1 MGVMADSMIFF
12 SSGELPTEIGAECNC
27 IISSQVAQQ
36 IVLTR
41 KSLAQDSLRYVGPLD
56 PYGEISQ
63 AHRAVALDDSY
74 PSPLFYGILGKET
87 ICPCGGLMFATC
99 DNPSKNADVASIG
112 RAPHS

>member
-1 MGVMADSMIFF
+1 MEG
-12 SSGELPTEIGAECNC
+12 NC
-27 IISSQVAQQ
+27 IIPSQVAQQ
-36 IVLTR
+36 IVQTR
-41 KSLAQDSLRYVGPLD
+41 KCPAEDSRTYVAQLD

-87 ICPCGGLMFATC
+87 ICPCGGLMFAPR